1 MKTKTFNFA
10 SIPSLELLD
19 QKEMIQI
26 EGGSFWK
33 DLAYVAGVTLKCI
46 YVFGK
51 TAGEFQASLS
61 PSLKK

>member
-1 MKTKTFNFA
+1 MKTQSFNFA

-33 DLAYVAGVTLKCI
+33 DLAYVAGVTMKCL
-46 YVFGK
+46 YVFSK
-51 TAGEFQASLS
+51 TVGEFQASL
-61 PSLKK
+61 PANLKK